1 MSKMTILD
9 SRDFWEI
16 LKTRS
21 EAADC
26 IAHEYG
32 QVWLRQIVAEAFALK
47 KEYDERTNEH
57 EHATDATSRG

>member
-9 SRDFWEI
+9 SRDFWQE
-16 LKTRS
+16 LKSRS
-21 EAADC
+21 EAADS

-47 KEYDERTNEH
+47 KEYDERTNAY
-57 EHATDATSRG
+57 EHASTDRA